1 MKFFRFVAQ
10 IQNNFDACIVITK
23 ELLVVVKVIVISI
36 SAYPHNPMT
45 TYPMGNPTYSTSE
58 L

>member
-1 MKFFRFVAQ
+1 MLIV
-10 IQNNFDACIVITK
+10 CIIAK

-36 SAYPHNPMT
+36 SAYPCNRNPYNPMT
-45 TYPMGNPTYSTSE
+45 DA